1 MTSLDNL
8 PPEIL
13 SMIFYKFKAVQTP
26 TARIINQKIKEWEE
40 HKEEQ
45 LELINSTHVKL
56 DECFFFDWIYFALN
70 YDKSIYS
77 VLFIFY

>member
-1 MTSLDNL
+1 MTSLPIL
-8 PPEIL
+8 PNEVL
-13 SMIFYKFKAVQTP
+13 SMIFYKFKGIQTP
-26 TARIINQKIKEWEE
+26 TARLINQKIKEWNE
-40 HKEEQ
+40 HKVEQ

-77 VLFIFY
+77 VLFIFH